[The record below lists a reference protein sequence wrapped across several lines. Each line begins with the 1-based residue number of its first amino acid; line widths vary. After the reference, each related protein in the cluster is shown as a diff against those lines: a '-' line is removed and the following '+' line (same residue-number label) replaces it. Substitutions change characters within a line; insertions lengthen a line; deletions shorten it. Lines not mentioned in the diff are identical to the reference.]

1 MDRAISLIRIM
12 SNAEITEADA
22 DHVCFRGQSP
32 RRTFQI
38 IREGLQRFRVKE
50 TTGWPTAGR
59 SSEPSA
65 YSDRDIIT
73 EDQMIG
79 WVSARLNELRAT

>member
-1 MDRAISLIRIM
+1 MDLVVSLIRST
-12 SNAEITEADA
+12 SNAEIVEADA
-22 DHVCFRGQSP
+22 NRVCFHGQSP

-38 IREGLQRFRVKE
+38 IREGVDRFRVKE

-59 SSEPSA
+59 SSQPSA

-79 WVSARLNELRAT
+79 WVSARLNELQAV